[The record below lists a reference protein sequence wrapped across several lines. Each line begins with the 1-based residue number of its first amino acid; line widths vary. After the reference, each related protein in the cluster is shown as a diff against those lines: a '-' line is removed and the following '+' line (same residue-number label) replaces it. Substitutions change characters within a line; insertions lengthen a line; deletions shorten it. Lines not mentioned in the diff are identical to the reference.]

1 MSMPCGCPSPRP
13 RAAPGEQQ
21 AKRALILKAKDV
33 PCPIC
38 VAQGIVTPLGP
49 GRWPARAMSLNHL
62 DPTEKSMWFATGIG
76 RIGPNVSYT
85 EHTLA
90 CVERELQKAR
100 AVCLNHHAEDEKS

>member
-1 MSMPCGCPSPRP
+1 
-13 RAAPGEQQ
+13 
-21 AKRALILKAKDV
+21 
-33 PCPIC
+33 
-38 VAQGIVTPLGP
+38 
-49 GRWPARAMSLNHL
+49 MSLNHL